1 MDVRVRLYRKL
12 SAEEL
17 MLLNCGVE
25 KTFESP
31 LDCKEIKPVNPKSVL
46 NILWKDWCWIWN
58 SNTLATWCEELTHWK
73 RPWFGER
80 LKAGEG
86 DDRGWNVWMASPT
99 QRTWFWVNLLSCW
112 WTGKPGLLQSMGS
125 QRVRH
130 NWATELSGCTSSV
143 GFLNVSSIQ
152 WHPYLRS
159 QGLLATENLYL
170 KDFSF

>member
-1 MDVRVRLYRKL
+1 MDVRVGLYRKL

-31 LDCKEIKPVNPKSVL
+31 LDCKEIQPVKSYRKSVL
-46 NILWKDWCWIWN
+46 NILWKDWCWSWN

-73 RPWFGER
+73 IPWFWER
-80 LKAGEG
+80 LKAEVG

-99 QRTWFWVNLLSCW
+99 QWTWFWVSSLSCW

-130 NWATELSGCTSSV
+130 DWATELSSCTSSV
-143 GFLNVSSIQ
+143 GFLNVSS
-152 WHPYLRS
+152 S
-159 QGLLATENLYL
+159 Q
-170 KDFSF
+170 